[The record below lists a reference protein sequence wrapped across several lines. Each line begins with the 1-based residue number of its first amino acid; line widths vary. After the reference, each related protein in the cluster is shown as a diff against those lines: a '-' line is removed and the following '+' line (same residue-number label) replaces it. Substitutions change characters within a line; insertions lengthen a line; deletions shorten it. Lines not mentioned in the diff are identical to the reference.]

1 MRPARFLVAEGDTR
15 AALSALRRAVA
26 DWCELEA
33 PYEAARARVPLG
45 LACRSSG
52 DEGSAQMELDA
63 ARSVFRDLVA
73 EHDLALVEA
82 LSPRAAH
89 RAAGGL
95 TAREVEVLTL
105 VATGKTNR
113 AIATE
118 LSISE
123 KTVAAHL
130 SNIFTKLGL
139 SSRSAAPAYAYAYDL
154 VQTLPR

>member
-33 PYEAARARVPLG
+33 PYEAARARVLLG

-63 ARSVFRDLVA
+63 ARSVFRDLGA
-73 EHDLALVEA
+73 GHDLALVEA

-105 VATGKTNR
+105 VATGMTNR

-118 LSISE
+118 LSIRE

-139 SSRSAAPAYAYAYDL
+139 SSRSAATAYAYAHNL